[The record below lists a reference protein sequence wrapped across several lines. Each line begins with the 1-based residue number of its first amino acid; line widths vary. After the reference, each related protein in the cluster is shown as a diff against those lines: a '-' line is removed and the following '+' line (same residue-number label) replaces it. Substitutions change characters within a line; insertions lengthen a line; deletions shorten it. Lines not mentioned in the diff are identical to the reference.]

1 MHRID
6 VSAFEDY
13 VMVRFFHVGKNPH
26 ATGSIWPAALS
37 MIAVA
42 ILSAIGC
49 SSGPAPSPE
58 VPPTQTPVPTL
69 TPVPSPVESSPPSST
84 GAVVFPE
91 DEGSHDTPIEW
102 WYFNGMLRDEY
113 GGEYSYHFV
122 TFQSEWTGD
131 GTPHLIQATLGDHRS
146 GAHYHAETVAL
157 ALPEA
162 TGVDIESGGWVMR
175 GGPEGYDMHFQFS
188 GPNGPVGLELSAV
201 SQREP
206 VLHGGSGLVEMGPE
220 AGSTYYYSR
229 TRLAVSGWIEDTGG
243 RREVSGP
250 GWMDHQWGDVTRRDI
265 GWDWSSIQLDDGSDL
280 MVAVIWHPEGH
291 RRLAGHGTYL
301 EPDGDVTHYDED
313 DISIT
318 PLGAWVSP
326 ETGIEYPSGWRIEV
340 APLGLE
346 LELTPFVE
354 QAEFTSGFIRVSY
367 WEGAVSVAGQR
378 GGQSV
383 TGWGFVEL
391 VGYDPKQLE
400 ATPTPQQQ

>member
-1 MHRID
+1 MPLSSTRYTALALI
-6 VSAFEDY
+6 
-13 VMVRFFHVGKNPH
+13 
-26 ATGSIWPAALS
+26 AT
-37 MIAVA
+37 AV
-42 ILSAIGC
+42 LFAIGC
-49 SSGPAPSPE
+49 SSGPPPPAPAAKPAPSPE

-69 TPVPSPVESSPPSST
+69 TPVPATVESLSQPST
-84 GAVVFPE
+84 RAVTFPD
-91 DEGSHDTPIEW
+91 DEGPHDTPIEW
-102 WYFNGMLRDEY
+102 WYFNGMLKDEA

-122 TFQSEWTGD
+122 TFQSEGTSS
-131 GTPHLIQATLGDHRS
+131 GTPHLLQATLGDHRS
-146 GAHYHAETVAL
+146 GAHYHAETPAL
-157 ALPEA
+157 APVLPEA
-162 TGVDIESGGWVMR
+162 AGVDIATGGWLMR
-175 GGPEGYDMHFQFS
+175 GGPGGYDMHFQLS
-188 GPNGPVGLELSAV
+188 GANGPVGLELNAV

-280 MVAVIWHPEGH
+280 MVAVIWHPDGR

-301 EPDGDVTHYDED
+301 EPDGNVTHYDED

-326 ETGIEYPSGWRIEV
+326 ETGVEYPSGWRVEV

-354 QAEFTSGFIRVSY
+354 QAEFTSRFIKVSY

-378 GGQSV
+378 EGQPV

-391 VGYDPKQLE
+391 VGYDPKQVE
-400 ATPTPQQQ
+400 ATPRPQQ

>member
-1 MHRID
+1 MPLFSTR
-6 VSAFEDY
+6 
-13 VMVRFFHVGKNPH
+13 P
-26 ATGSIWPAALS
+26 TALS
-37 MIAVA
+37 VIALAVLFA
-42 ILSAIGC
+42 VGC
-49 SSGPAPSPE
+49 SSGPPSPAPASALAPSPE
-58 VPPTQTPVPTL
+58 APPTQTPVPTL
-69 TPVPSPVESSPPSST
+69 TPVPATVESLSQPSAV
-84 GAVVFPE
+84 AVVFPD
-91 DEGSHDTPIEW
+91 DEGPHDTPIEW
-102 WYFNGMLRDEY
+102 WYFNGMLRDED

-122 TFQSEWTGD
+122 TFQSEGSS
-131 GTPHLIQATLGDHRS
+131 GGIPHLLQATLGDHRS
-146 GAHYHAETVAL
+146 GKHYHAETPAL
-157 ALPEA
+157 APVLPEA
-162 TGVDIESGGWVMR
+162 AGVDIATGNWLMR
-175 GGPEGYDMHFQFS
+175 GGPDGYDMRFQLS

-201 SQREP
+201 SRREP

-243 RREVSGP
+243 RREVTGP

-280 MVAVIWHPEGH
+280 MVAVIWHPDGR

-301 EPDGDVTHYDED
+301 EPDGDVTHYHED

-326 ETGIEYPSGWRIEV
+326 ETGIEYPSGWRVEV

-346 LELTPFVE
+346 LELTPYVE
-354 QAEFTSGFIRVSY
+354 QAEFTSGFIKVSY
-367 WEGAVSVAGQR
+367 WEGAVSVTGQR

-400 ATPTPQQQ
+400 ATPRPQQQ